1 MRKNL
6 SLLLFAIVAG
16 TSMILAENNKIV
28 KIDGLY
34 YNLDEQ
40 HQTAEVIGMSGSSI
54 IDVQDN
60 SIAEWDLLPAEFVFE
75 AKLPQNAFYQ
85 GLKSVKVYVDNTY
98 INLLVEPDPDVIV
111 DLAWV
116 PFHVFINTDNSDAT
130 GGYSDLFT
138 DPNADIVL
146 EGAVFGNGEA
156 SSFAEAAIP
165 WAPGVYKWWG
175 EVGGSGWEW
184 VDPNVEHS
192 ADDCWGAIVCEGQLE
207 DCTSQF
213 VDGMIEIKINR
224 TKIPA
229 PWKGSEFGIGFDIQQ
244 YWSAVGT
251 LPQVSPTDENPRG
264 LAHKLQVKIDNNSY
278 ADGETVNNLVIPATI
293 TYENITYNVTRIG
306 EKAFF
311 ANAYLTSVVIPE
323 GVTSI
328 EPYAFYNC
336 SSITSLTLPNSL
348 AYIKSY
354 AFCGCSS
361 ITSVSLPHNIQSI
374 ESAAFGNCSNLTSLT
389 IPATITEIGSRV
401 FGGCNITKID
411 FIGSVEQW
419 CTKSW
424 RPSDLSRS
432 YDLYIQ
438 GKKIKDLTLST
449 NVGNFAF
456 QGCNCLRSVTIA
468 DEVTS
473 IGEGAFAQCNNLK
486 SVVIGNGITKLE
498 YGTFHTCTALRDVT
512 LPNSLTEIGSLAF
525 ADCQNLESIVIPNNV
540 RTIGESAFINCN
552 LEDIVFGSNLKII
565 ETAAFMYNGTLDDD
579 DPSDFTCSIKS
590 ITCYSMRP
598 PTVRENTFYGMPY
611 TTPVYVPADYL
622 TYYQVH
628 DIWGLYDVRPLGAT
642 SEETDKV
649 DVETSTTS
657 AEVVWPAVEGAETYE
672 LVIKDKQG
680 NVICTLI
687 FNANGQLTSI
697 VFSAPARDNATEQTQ
712 YAGFSFTVT
721 GLESGTT
728 YDLTITAK
736 DSNDQILHTTS
747 QTFTT
752 AELTG
757 VEDIATNIAPTKVL
771 RNGQLFILR
780 GDKTYTVQGQ
790 EVR

>member
-1 MRKNL
+1 
-6 SLLLFAIVAG
+6 
-16 TSMILAENNKIV
+16 MILAENNKIV

-54 IDVQDN
+54 IDVQDK
-60 SIAEWDLLPAEFVFE
+60 SIAEWNLLPAECVFE
-75 AKLPQNAFYQ
+75 TKLPQNASYQ

-111 DLAWV
+111 DLEWV
-116 PFHVFINTDNSDAT
+116 PFHVYINTDNSDAT
-130 GGYSDLFT
+130 GGYGDQFA
-138 DPNADIVL
+138 DPNADVLL
-146 EGAVFGNGEA
+146 EGAVFGNKFAA
-156 SSFAEAAIP
+156 SLAEAAISY
-165 WAPGVYKWWG
+165 APCVCKWWG
-175 EVGGSGWEW
+175 EVGGSGWQW
-184 VDPNVEHS
+184 TDPSVEHT
-192 ADDCWGAIVCEGQLE
+192 ADDNWGAIIGEGELE
-207 DCTSQF
+207 DCASQF
-213 VDGMIEIKINR
+213 VDGKIEIKINR
-224 TKIPA
+224 SKIPA
-229 PWKGSEFGIGFDIQQ
+229 TWNDSEFGIGFDIDQN
-244 YWSAVGT
+244 WSAVGI
-251 LPQVSPTDENPRG
+251 LPQVSPTDENPHG

-278 ADGETVNNLVIPATI
+278 ADGETVNNLVIPATV
-293 TYENITYNVTRIG
+293 TDEDVTYNVTRIG
-306 EKAFF
+306 EKAFL
-311 ANAYLTSVVIPE
+311 YKMGLTSVAISEGVKSIGAEAFYGCTGIKSATIPE
-323 GVTSI
+323 TV
-328 EPYAFYNC
+328 
-336 SSITSLTLPNSL
+336 
-348 AYIKSY
+348 
-354 AFCGCSS
+354 
-361 ITSVSLPHNIQSI
+361 
-374 ESAAFGNCSNLTSLT
+374 
-389 IPATITEIGSRV
+389 TEIGSRA
-401 FGGCNITKID
+401 FSGCNITEIR
-411 FIGSVEQW
+411 FTGNIEQW
-419 CTKSW
+419 CNKSW
-424 RPSDLSRS
+424 RQSDLSRS
-432 YDLYIQ
+432 YNLFIQ
-438 GKKIKDLTLST
+438 GKKIKDLALSA
-449 NVGNFAF
+449 NVGNYAF
-456 QGCNCLRSVTIA
+456 QGCNSLRSVTIA

-473 IGEGAFAQCNNLK
+473 IGEGIFAQCSNLK

-540 RTIGESAFINCN
+540 RTIGESAFISCF

-565 ETAAFMYNGTLDDD
+565 ETAAFMYNGTYDQTSGDYI
-579 DPSDFTCSIKS
+579 SSIKS
-590 ITCYSMRP
+590 VTCYSMRP
-598 PTVRENTFYGMPY
+598 PTARENTFYGMPY

-649 DVETSTTS
+649 DIETSTTS

-712 YAGFSFTVT
+712 EAGFSFTVT
-721 GLESGTT
+721 GLESSTT

-736 DSNDQILHTTS
+736 DSNDQILQTTS

-757 VEDIATNIAPTKVL
+757 VEDIVTNISPTKL
-771 RNGQLFILR
+771 ILGGQLLILR
-780 GDKTYTVQGQ
+780 GDKTYTIQGQ

>member
-1 MRKNL
+1 M
-6 SLLLFAIVAG
+6 FAIVAG
-16 TSMILAENNKIV
+16 TSMILADNNKIV

-54 IDVQDN
+54 IDVQDK
-60 SIAEWDLLPAEFVFE
+60 SIAEWNLLPAEYVFE
-75 AKLPQNAFYQ
+75 TKLPQNASYQ

-111 DLAWV
+111 DLEWV

-146 EGAVFGNGEA
+146 EGAVFGNAEA

-165 WAPGVYKWWG
+165 WAPGVFKWWG
-175 EVGGSGWEW
+175 EVGGSGWQW
-184 VDPNVEHS
+184 FDPSVEHT
-192 ADDCWGAIVCEGQLE
+192 ADDKWGAIIGEGELE

-213 VDGMIEIKINR
+213 VDGKIEIKINR

-229 PWKGSEFGIGFDIQQ
+229 PWKGSEFGIGFEIEQ
-244 YWSAVGT
+244 YWSAVGV
-251 LPQVSPTDENPRG
+251 LPQVSSTDENPHG

-278 ADGETVNNLVIPATI
+278 ADGEIVNNLVIPATV
-293 TYENITYNVTRIG
+293 TDEDVTYNVTRIG

-311 ANAYLTSVVIPE
+311 ENADLTSVVIPE

-389 IPATITEIGSRV
+389 IPATVTEIGSRV

-498 YGTFHTCTALRDVT
+498 YGTFHTCIALRDVT
-512 LPNSLTEIGSLAF
+512 LSNSLTEIGDLAF
-525 ADCQNLESIVIPNNV
+525 ADCQSLASIVIPNNV
-540 RTIGESAFINCN
+540 RTIGESAFIGCI
-552 LEDIVFGSNLKII
+552 LEDIVFGSNMKII
-565 ETAAFMYNGTLDDD
+565 ETAAFMYNGTYNQT
-579 DPSDFTCSIKS
+579 SGGFISSIKS
-590 ITCYSMRP
+590 VTCYSMRP

-611 TTPVYVPADYL
+611 TTLVYVPADYL

-697 VFSAPARDNATEQTQ
+697 VFSAPARDNAIEQTQ
-712 YAGFSFTVT
+712 SAGFAFTVT

-736 DSNDQILHTTS
+736 DRNDQILQTTS